1 MNIVERYSQAVS
13 GAGRWSR
20 WRGAYLAY
28 PLTGET
34 RLLVLLAVAIGIG
47 SGLGAYGF
55 RWLIGFVH
63 RAFWET
69 GGSLVPWP
77 PLVTVLTPAL
87 GGALVGP
94 IIYWFAR
101 EAKGHGVPEVMLAIA
116 EEGGRIRPRVVFVK
130 ALASA
135 ICLGSGGSAGREG
148 PIVQIGS
155 ALGSSLGQTLKLPTG
170 LLRTLL
176 AAGAAGGIAAT
187 FNAPI
192 AGVVFSLEVLLRDF
206 SARAFSLLVLASVTA
221 TVISRALLGNAP
233 AFSVPPYELVSPW
246 ELLFYAVLGVAAA
259 LVARGFI
266 WLLYRCED
274 LFDGWAIPEYLKPVV
289 GGLGVGLIGLGL
301 PQVFGVGYDTVE
313 QVLQSPVPVWLLGAL
328 VVGKLAATSLTLGS
342 GGSGGVFS
350 PSLFMGAALGRGV
363 GEFFRWAYPGVTAF
377 PGAYALVGMAAM
389 FSGAAHAPITSV
401 LILFEMTG
409 DYRIILPL
417 MTSVVISTLVSH
429 FLSGETIYTIKLR
442 RRGIDI
448 LKPPAPDPLAQVKV
462 SDVMR
467 RDVVTLA
474 EDVPFDAVV
483 DHVRTHPYTSFP
495 VIDRGGRL
503 RGVLGYNELRGMLT
517 GERPEPP
524 VLARDLMRAPPP
536 VCYPDDTL
544 TEVTEK
550 FRLTDIG
557 RLPVVSRD
565 DPDTIVGVISHTDVL
580 GAYER
585 IVLGQIVDASPRN
598 HNQADD
604 GNRPADFV
612 HPPPSPAPQRG
623 EGRRSPP
630 A

>member
-1 MNIVERYSQAVS
+1 VSADARAERRASS
-13 GAGRWSR
+13 PWWGGR
-20 WRGAYLAY
+20 LAF

-34 RLLVLLAVAIGIG
+34 RLLVFLAVAIGVG

-63 RAFWET
+63 HLLWERA
-69 GGSLVPWP
+69 GSFVPWS
-77 PLVTVLTPAL
+77 PLLTVVTPAL

-94 IIYWFAR
+94 IVYFFAR

-135 ICLGSGGSAGREG
+135 ICIGSGGSAGREG

-155 ALGSSLGQTLKLPTG
+155 ALGSTLGQMFKLPVG
-170 LLRTLL
+170 LVRTVL

-192 AGVVFSLEVLLRDF
+192 AGVFFSLEVLLRDF
-206 SARAFSLLVLASVTA
+206 SARAFSVLVLASVTA
-221 TVISRALLGNAP
+221 TVISRALLGNTP
-233 AFSVPPYELVSPW
+233 AFSVPAYELVSPW
-246 ELLFYAVLGVAAA
+246 ELLFYAVLGVLAA
-259 LVARGFI
+259 VVSRGFI
-266 WLLYRCED
+266 WFLYRCED
-274 LFDGWAIPEYLKPVV
+274 LFDAWAIPEYLKPIA

-301 PQVFGVGYDTVE
+301 PQVFGVGYETVE
-313 QVLQSPVPVWLLGAL
+313 KVLQGPMSVWLLGPL
-328 VVGKLAATSLTLGS
+328 VLGKLAATSLTLGS

-363 GEFFRWAYPGVTAF
+363 GEFFRWVYPSITAAS
-377 PGAYALVGMAAM
+377 GAYALVGMAAV
-389 FSGAAHAPITSV
+389 FSGAAHVPITAV

-429 FLSGETIYTIKLR
+429 VLSRETIYTIKLR

-448 LKPPAPDPLAQVKV
+448 LTPPRPDPLAQIKV

-467 RDVVTLA
+467 REVVTLA
-474 EDVPFDAVV
+474 DNLPFGAVV
-483 DHVRTHPYTSFP
+483 DHIRKHPFTSFP
-495 VIDRGGRL
+495 VVDREGRL
-503 RGVLGYNELRGMLT
+503 RGILGYNELRDILT
-517 GERPEPP
+517 GERPEPE
-524 VLARDLMRAPPP
+524 VLSRDLMRTPPP
-536 VCYPDDTL
+536 VCHPDDTL
-544 TEVTEK
+544 TAITEK
-550 FRLTDIG
+550 FRLTDLG

-565 DPDTIVGVISHTDVL
+565 APDAILGVISHRDVL

-585 IVLGQIVDASPRN
+585 FVLGQTVADLVPDA
-598 HNQADD
+598 
-604 GNRPADFV
+604 
-612 HPPPSPAPQRG
+612 
-623 EGRRSPP
+623 RSEQ
-630 A
+630 